1 MKRSGMMR
9 CRPGIVPVRGGPG
22 SAVHRYTL
30 HRIRDT
36 WPKLTLKIPIV
47 ASCARAGARLY
58 PGRDAFVIPW
68 LLVFRAEGK
77 RLRRVPPSWRR
88 ATHLRGDAHD
98 DEPRRGQR
106 TEETWSAACS
116 LS

>member
-22 SAVHRYTL
+22 SAVHRYALHRYALYRYALHRYAL

-47 ASCARAGARLY
+47 ASCARAVARLY
-58 PGRDAFVIPW
+58 PGRDAFVITW
-68 LLVFRAEGK
+68 LLVLRA
-77 RLRRVPPSWRR
+77 
-88 ATHLRGDAHD
+88 
-98 DEPRRGQR
+98 
-106 TEETWSAACS
+106 
-116 LS
+116 

>member
-22 SAVHRYTL
+22 SAVHRYALHRYAL

-47 ASCARAGARLY
+47 ASCARAVARLY
-58 PGRDAFVIPW
+58 PGRDAFVITW
-68 LLVFRAEGK
+68 LLVLRAEGK

-88 ATHLRGDAHD
+88 ATHLRWDAHD
-98 DEPRRGQR
+98 GPAAGSERRKH
-106 TEETWSAACS
+106 
-116 LS
+116 